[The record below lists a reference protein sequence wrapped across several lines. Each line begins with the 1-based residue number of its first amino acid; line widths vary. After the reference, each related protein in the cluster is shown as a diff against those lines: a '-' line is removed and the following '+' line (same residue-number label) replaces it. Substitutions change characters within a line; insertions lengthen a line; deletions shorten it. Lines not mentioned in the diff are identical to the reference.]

1 MRISDW
7 SPDVCSSDLRQLWG
21 DHSPAQTSTKQ
32 ALSSEDR
39 GWYAVQFIKAE
50 GYDFLGQFVMNA
62 KADVSWSQT
71 ERVLEG
77 TNSLFEGG
85 LKGMETKLRGEET
98 NVAGEVGR
106 AGREAGSGGGGWTE
120 VGRVWWGEEGGPE
133 WK

>member
-62 KADVSWSQT
+62 KADVSWIQT

-77 TNSLFEGG
+77 INSFFAGG
-85 LKGMETKLRGEET
+85 LKGLETKLRGDET
-98 NVAGEVGR
+98 IVAGDVGWAEIGR
-106 AGREAGSGGGGWTE
+106 ASCRE
-120 VGRVWWGEEGGPE
+120 RVC
-133 WK
+133 K